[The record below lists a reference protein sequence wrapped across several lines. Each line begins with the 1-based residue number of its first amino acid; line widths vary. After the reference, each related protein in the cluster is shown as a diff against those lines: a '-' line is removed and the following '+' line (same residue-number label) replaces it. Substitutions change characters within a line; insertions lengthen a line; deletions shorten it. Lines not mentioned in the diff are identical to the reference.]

1 MQFSN
6 VSKSGRQKGWVYVWD
21 VGGLEDGGNNFSRSE
36 TVAQT
41 TKSFRCTTGESVL
54 QQYYFI

>member
-41 TKSFRCTTGESVL
+41 TKSFR
-54 QQYYFI
+54 